1 MQKKV
6 KKENPIIAY
15 KGFDEDLSCRG
26 FQYEIG
32 KEYCLDGELELCA
45 NGFHASQNP
54 LDVFDYYSMSSSTRY
69 AMVELWGDV
78 DFAIDNEKLCAT
90 NIRIVKEMSI
100 DELVE
105 IGIMSSLP
113 KKDLEGGNERSY
125 SMMIASDACEDIIY
139 PKYEGAS
146 IASCENYASINSK
159 NKWQCIAS
167 SGRNANIYA
176 SDIYARISSIGDNT
190 SILSIGDYNRIA
202 SSGRETKID
211 VTGKNTNVSVSGLE
225 PIIKSNGSA
234 NSISISGHKS
244 RVISHGDYVNVAST
258 GIAKIYSDGEYAGLY
273 AGWAESKI
281 ASIGDN
287 ANICINSIRGYVN
300 SCGSDARI
308 MSAENLSTIESTG
321 ENALVMSAGHNT
333 KARAKVGSWI
343 VLTEYE
349 NDGKIKCVKAEYVD
363 GERIKG
369 NTLYRLVD
377 GEFVETK

>member
-1 MQKKV
+1 MHKKV
-6 KKENPIIAY
+6 KKESPIIAY
-15 KGFDEDLSCRG
+15 KGFNEDLSCRG

-32 KEYCLDGELELCA
+32 KEYCLDGEIELCA
-45 NGFHASQNP
+45 NGFHACQNP
-54 LDVFDYYSMSSSTRY
+54 LDVFYYYSMSSSTRY

-78 DFAIDNEKLCAT
+78 DFATDNEKLCAT

-125 SMMIASDACEDIIY
+125 SMMIASDACADIIY

-146 IASCENYASINSK
+146 IASCGNYASINSK

-167 SGRNANIYA
+167 SGRNAKIDAFCDYSNI
-176 SDIYARISSIGDNT
+176 SSSGRYARITSVGSIQNIST
-190 SILSIGDYNRIA
+190 SGYD
-202 SSGRETKID
+202 
-211 VTGKNTNVSVSGLE
+211 
-225 PIIKSNGSA
+225 
-234 NSISISGHKS
+234 S
-244 RVISHGDYVNVAST
+244 RVVSHGYKVRVAS
-258 GIAKIYSDGEYAGLY
+258 ADKAEIYSDGGYSGLY
-273 AGWAESKI
+273 ASGTESKI

-349 NDGKIKCVKAEYVD
+349 NNGKIKCVKAEYVD

>member
-1 MQKKV
+1 MHKKIE
-6 KKENPIIAY
+6 KENPIIAY

-45 NGFHASQNP
+45 NGFHACQNP

-113 KKDLEGGNERSY
+113 KKDLESGNERSY

-146 IASCENYASINSK
+146 IASCGHYASINSK
-159 NKWQCIAS
+159 NRWQCIAS
-167 SGRNANIYA
+167 SGKFAKIDALCDYSNI
-176 SDIYARISSIGDNT
+176 SSSGRYARIT
-190 SILSIGDYNRIA
+190 SVGFIQTIST
-202 SSGRETKID
+202 SGYGSR
-211 VTGKNTNVSVSGLE
+211 VVSH
-225 PIIKSNGSA
+225 
-234 NSISISGHKS
+234 GHKAS
-244 RVISHGDYVNVAST
+244 VAS
-258 GIAKIYSDGEYAGLY
+258 AEMAEIYSDGENADLY
-273 AGWAESKI
+273 ASGAESKI
-281 ASIGDN
+281 ASRGDN
-287 ANICINSIRGYVN
+287 ANICIDSMYGYINSSGDN
-300 SCGSDARI
+300 TRI
-308 MSAENLSTIESTG
+308 MSAENFSTIESTG
-321 ENALVMSAGHNT
+321 EKAVIMSAGDNT
-333 KARAKVGSWI
+333 RARAKIGSWI
-343 VLTEYE
+343 VLTEYNINRE
-349 NDGKIKCVKAEYVD
+349 VKCIKAEYVD

-369 NTLYRLVD
+369 DTLYRLVD